1 MNERND
7 NKLENKFFEIILNN
21 RKINEEVLKI
31 YDLINSQNI
40 YNKDKEII
48 NKTIFGF
55 WLVNEDNEIK
65 KLLKTIRNDN
75 IKDYLLYKLVFE
87 IVEDFLDISDKN
99 HLNILL
105 WNVKEDI
112 ETDLIYFIKDIFDI
126 VYSKIKNELESKKSI
141 FEKFSSD
148 YLQDDELEDLLKE
161 IKFIFDW
168 LIYEVK
174 NSSKKEIIQNKILK
188 SLEKKNKLFNI
199 NNLFFKFSIKHP
211 SSIKVSLLFIYIN

>member
-1 MNERND
+1 MSERND

-40 YNKDKEII
+40 SKKDKKII
-48 NKTIFGF
+48 HKTIFGF
-55 WLVNEDNEIK
+55 WLINEDDEIE
-65 KLLKTIRNDN
+65 KLLRTIRNDN
-75 IKDYLLYKLVFE
+75 IRDYLLYKLVFE
-87 IVEDFLDISDKN
+87 IIEDFLDISDKN
-99 HLNILL
+99 HLNILF

-126 VYSKIKNELESKKSI
+126 VYRKIKNELESKKSI
-141 FEKFSSD
+141 FEKLSSD

-168 LIYEVK
+168 LVYEVK

-199 NNLFFKFSIKHP
+199 K
-211 SSIKVSLLFIYIN
+211 

>member
-1 MNERND
+1 MSETND

-40 YNKDKEII
+40 SKKDKEII

-55 WLVNEDNEIK
+55 WLVNEDHEIE

-75 IKDYLLYKLVFE
+75 IRDYLLYKLVFE
-87 IVEDFLDISDKN
+87 IIEDFLYISDKN
-99 HLNILL
+99 HLNILF

-126 VYSKIKNELESKKSI
+126 VYRKVKNELESKKSI

-148 YLQDDELEDLLKE
+148 YLQNDELEDLLKE

-168 LIYEVK
+168 LVYDVK
-174 NSSKKEIIQNKILK
+174 NSSKKEIIQNKIMK

-199 NNLFFKFSIKHP
+199 K
-211 SSIKVSLLFIYIN
+211 

>member
-21 RKINEEVLKI
+21 RKINEEILKI

-40 YNKDKEII
+40 SNKDKEII

-55 WLVNEDNEIK
+55 WLINEDNEIK

-75 IKDYLLYKLVFE
+75 IRDYLLYKLVFE

-126 VYSKIKNELESKKSI
+126 VYIKIKNELESKKSI

-199 NNLFFKFSIKHP
+199 K
-211 SSIKVSLLFIYIN
+211 

>member
-1 MNERND
+1 MSETND

-40 YNKDKEII
+40 SNKDKEII

-55 WLVNEDNEIK
+55 WLVNEDDEIK

-126 VYSKIKNELESKKSI
+126 VYIKIKNELESKKSI

-199 NNLFFKFSIKHP
+199 K
-211 SSIKVSLLFIYIN
+211 